1 MTDREIDLNKPAAH
15 RLTAPPP
22 QLSNRSHLS
31 RALGTHQR
39 QPARI
44 VVASDNY
51 MKQYKSQGYWT
62 TIDAFTY
69 VIVIGQ
75 RVAVVIAVDF
85 LWQLAL

>member
-1 MTDREIDLNKPAAH
+1 MSDCERDLNKPAADH
-15 RLTAPPP
+15 LTAPPP
-22 QLSNRSHLS
+22 QLSRWSHLS

-39 QPARI
+39 RPARS

-51 MKQYKSQGYWT
+51 RKQYKWQGYRT

-69 VIVIGQ
+69 VIVICQ

-85 LWQLAL
+85 LLQLAL